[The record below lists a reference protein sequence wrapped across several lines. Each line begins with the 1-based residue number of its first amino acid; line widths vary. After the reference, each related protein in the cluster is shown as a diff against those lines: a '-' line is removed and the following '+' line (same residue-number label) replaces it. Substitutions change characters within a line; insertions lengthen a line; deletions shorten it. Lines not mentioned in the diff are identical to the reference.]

1 MRSAN
6 SLEGLAVTGSGSVGA
21 LSLELPGLLAPPP
34 GIGGGP
40 VLLAGAGAPP
50 GKRRLRLERG
60 TSALDLELTVP
71 TPEIS
76 GPPGALEEIGPRS
89 WLLHLPLA
97 DPDWERLRAASPELL
112 LFGNARALL
121 DLGRPFIEAVGEL
134 RRRLGAAPILWAPR
148 VAVPERLA
156 LLTYL
161 GVDLLDATEGL
172 WRGAE
177 GEAPDAT
184 LGPILRRKDEPMRPV
199 PPEEILNAYR
209 LEMAMVRR
217 ALADGRLRELV
228 EVRLGS
234 EPAQA
239 ELLRHADRQ
248 LADLLEERVPV
259 ISDRMGRYAYRESQR
274 RPEVRR
280 YRRRFVERY
289 RPPPSKRVLLLV
301 PCSKTKP
308 YRYSRSHRRFSRA
321 LEGLSGLAR
330 LHVTSV
336 TSPLGVVPRELE
348 DLPPARHYDI
358 PVTGEWDEEER
369 GAVRQAVEHLLSTGK
384 YASVVLH
391 LDPHEYG
398 FLTETFP
405 PEMETSW
412 SLLDHR
418 STTPEALAGLR
429 AAVERVLPAEPV
441 QGGPLT
447 VVREE
452 LQALARM
459 QFGTVAAEALFAP
472 PVRLHGRPWFQRL
485 SDAAGK
491 DLATL
496 QERRGL
502 FQLTMEGARRLDGVG
517 APGIEFEPQLELLGD
532 LFTPGVRSADRGIRT
547 GDAVLLR
554 RAGEL
559 AAVGEAALPGPLMT
573 ELPRG
578 LAVQV
583 RHRFPPALG
592 GAPGAGSTPR

>member
-6 SLEGLAVTGSGSVGA
+6 RLEGLAVAGAASVGS
-21 LSLELPGLLAPPP
+21 LPLELPCLLEPPP
-34 GIGGGP
+34 GGAEAP
-40 VLLAGAGAPP
+40 VLLPAVGAAP
-50 GKRRLRLERG
+50 GRRRLRLERG
-60 TSALDLELTVP
+60 ASVLELELSVP

-76 GPPGALEEIGPRS
+76 GPPGLAEEIGTRS

-97 DPDWERLRAASPELL
+97 DSDWDRVRASVPELL
-112 LFGNARALL
+112 LLGNARALF
-121 DLGRPFIEAVGEL
+121 DQGRKFVEAIGEI
-134 RRRLGAAPILWAPR
+134 RRRLGAAPVLWAPR

-161 GVDLLDATEGL
+161 GVDLLDTTEGL

-177 GEAPDAT
+177 GEEPDAT
-184 LGPILRRKDEPMRPV
+184 LGPLPRPKDRRMRPA
-199 PPEEILNAYR
+199 PPEAILEAYR
-209 LEMAMVRR
+209 AEMYQVRR
-217 ALADGRLRELV
+217 ALSDGRLRELV

-239 ELLRHADRQ
+239 ELLRHADRW
-248 LADLLEERVPV
+248 LADLLEERTPV
-259 ISDRMGRYAYRESQR
+259 VSDRVGRYIFRESQR

-280 YRRRFVERY
+280 YRFRFVERY
-289 RPPPSKRVLLLV
+289 RPPPSKRVLLLL

-308 YRYSRSHRRFSRA
+308 YRFSRSHRRFARA
-321 LEGLSGLAR
+321 LEGLRGLPW
-330 LHVTSV
+330 LHMVSV

-369 GAVRQAVEHLLSTGK
+369 GSVLAAVQHLLRSGH

-391 LDPHEYG
+391 LDPREYS
-398 FLTETFP
+398 FLGEALP
-405 PEMETSW
+405 PGIDSTW

-418 STTPEALAGLR
+418 TTTPEALTALR
-429 AAVERVLPAEPV
+429 AATERVLPVEPV
-441 QGGPLT
+441 PGGPLAI
-447 VVREE
+447 VREE
-452 LQALARM
+452 LEALAAM
-459 QFGTVAAEALFAP
+459 QFGTAIAKALFAP
-472 PVRLHGRPWFQRL
+472 TVRLHGRPWFQRL
-485 SDAAGK
+485 SDGGGK
-491 DLATL
+491 DLATW

-502 FQLTMEGARRLDGVG
+502 FQLTLEGARRLDEAG
-517 APGIEFEPQLELLGD
+517 APGIEFEPELQLLGD
-532 LFTPGVRSADRGIRT
+532 LFTPGVRSADRAIRT

-554 RAGEL
+554 RGGAL

-583 RHRFPPALG
+583 RHRLPLALG
-592 GAPGAGSTPR
+592 ADAMAASTG